1 MLETLHSVFC
11 MHMWSVMFVFLM
23 QFIELTWL
31 TFTATTSLRRAIDKP
46 MPLSDESGE
55 PLDHQLVLVV
65 LIMVLWVW

>member
-11 MHMWSVMFVFLM
+11 MHMWYVMFVILM

-65 LIMVLWVW
+65 LIMVL